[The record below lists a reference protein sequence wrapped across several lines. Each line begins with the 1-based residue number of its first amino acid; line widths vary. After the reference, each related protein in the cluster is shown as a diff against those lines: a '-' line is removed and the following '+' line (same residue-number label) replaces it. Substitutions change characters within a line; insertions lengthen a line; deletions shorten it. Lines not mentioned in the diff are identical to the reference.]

1 MNKPFLKWAGGKF
14 KLLPQLIPIIGYPT
28 QFIEPFSGAASVSLN
43 IVDCPVIVIN
53 DANTDLIQTYQH
65 LISEGNDFIDY
76 CESYF
81 TDGNDEVVFY
91 RNRELFNESVDKR
104 EKSALFVY
112 LNKHSFN
119 GLTRYNKQGKYN
131 VPFGKY
137 KSVTFP
143 RTEMINFKDV
153 MREKNQVY
161 MHSLDFCEMKLY
173 QNINENTVVYFDPPY
188 IPLSETSSFTDYHTE
203 GFTDVDQI
211 RLVELA
217 KHLRSQGA
225 KVIISNHDVERAREL
240 YCDARKII
248 EVDVNRSVGASS
260 ESRGKV
266 KELIAIY

>member
-14 KLLPQLIPIIGYPT
+14 RLLPQLIPIIGYPT
-28 QFIEPFSGAASVSLN
+28 QFIEPFCGAASVSLN
-43 IVDCPVIVIN
+43 IIDCPVIVMN
-53 DANTDLIQTYQH
+53 DANSDLIQTYQY
-65 LISEGNDFIDY
+65 LISEGNTFIDY
-76 CESYF
+76 CETYF
-81 TDGNDEVVFY
+81 IDGNNEDTFY
-91 RNRELFNESVDKR
+91 RNRDSFNETEDSRK
-104 EKSALFVY
+104 KSALFVY

-137 KSVTFP
+137 KTVSFP
-143 RTEMINFKDV
+143 RYEMINFTSV
-153 MREKNQVY
+153 MKEKQLLY
-161 MHSLDFCEMKLY
+161 THSLDFCEMKLY

-188 IPLSETSSFTDYHTE
+188 IPLSDTSNFTDYHTE
-203 GFTDVDQI
+203 GFTDADQI

-217 KHLRSQGA
+217 KYLRSKGA

-248 EVDVNRSVGASS
+248 DINVNRSVSASAS
-260 ESRGKV
+260 SRGKV

>member
-14 KLLPQLIPIIGYPT
+14 RLLPQLIPIIGYPT

-43 IVDCPVIVIN
+43 IVDCPVIVVN
-53 DANTDLIQTYQH
+53 DANNDLIQTYQY

-76 CESYF
+76 CEEYF
-81 TDGNDEVVFY
+81 VDGNDEVVFY
-91 RNRELFNESVDKR
+91 RNRELFNETVDKR

-143 RTEMINFKDV
+143 RNEMINFTNT

-203 GFTDVDQI
+203 GFTDADQI

-217 KHLRSQGA
+217 KYLKSQGA

-248 EVDVNRSVGASS
+248 EVDVTRSVGASS

>member
-1 MNKPFLKWAGGKF
+1 M
-14 KLLPQLIPIIGYPT
+14 
-28 QFIEPFSGAASVSLN
+28 
-43 IVDCPVIVIN
+43 N

-65 LISEGNDFIDY
+65 LISEGKNFIDY

-81 TDGNDEVVFY
+81 IDGNDEVTFY
-91 RNRELFNESVDKR
+91 KNRDTFNETQDSK

-137 KSVTFP
+137 KTVSFP
-143 RTEMINFKDV
+143 RDDMLNFSNV
-153 MREKNQVY
+153 MKEKQLLY
-161 MHSLDFCEMKLY
+161 MHSLDFCQMKLY

-188 IPLSETSSFTDYHTE
+188 IPLSDTSSFTDYHTE
-203 GFTDVDQI
+203 GFTDEDQI

-217 KHLRSQGA
+217 KYLRSQGA

-248 EVDVNRSVGASS
+248 DINVNRSVGASAS
-260 ESRGKV
+260 SRGKV